1 MAETTYFTTE
11 YWKFFR
17 DLSKN
22 NNKEWFTANKEHYEA
37 VVQAPCLRFV
47 RDAGERL
54 QKVSRYLAADP
65 RPFGGSLTR
74 IYRDIR
80 FSHDKS
86 PYKTHVGV
94 HFWHGAAPGAGRMAH
109 AAPGL
114 FLHLESGATAA
125 YSGVWHP
132 DPPVLKKI
140 RNHIVSEPAGWK
152 KVLGTHLDLEGDL
165 AARPPPGFDPNHPL
179 IRDLRRKDFVARRAF
194 RDSDVTSP
202 RFLDAFV
209 DTAKAMDPLNRFLA
223 EAIDLPW

>member
-1 MAETTYFTTE
+1 MAETTYFTPE

-37 VVQAPCLRFV
+37 VVQAPSLRFV

-54 QKVSRYLAADP
+54 QKVSRYLVADP

-86 PYKTHVGV
+86 PYKTHIGI
-94 HFWHGAAPGAGRMAH
+94 HFWHGTTPGAGRIDH
-109 AAPGL
+109 RPGVA
-114 FLHLESGATAA
+114 LHLESGASAA
-125 YSGVWHP
+125 YSGVWRP

-140 RNHIVSEPAGWK
+140 RTQIVAEPVAWK
-152 KVLGTHLDLEGDL
+152 KVLGARLDFEGDI

-179 IRDLRRKDFVARRAF
+179 IRDLRRKDFVAHRAF
-194 RDSDVTSP
+194 RDSDVMSP
-202 RFLDAFV
+202 RFLDTFV
-209 DTAKAMDPLNRFLA
+209 ATAKAMDPLNRFLA
-223 EAIDLPW
+223 GAIGLPW